1 MENGIIP
8 GNPTFEQPNPNIDF
22 DQLKLRV
29 LKTAHR
35 WPNVPFRRASVN
47 SFGYGGSNAH
57 VVLEDSS
64 HFLTKS
70 STRHISSCISAS
82 DDPFA
87 EEKRNQ
93 PFLLVFSANDEQS
106 LGSHCR
112 VMANH
117 LINPAVS
124 VQLRDLA
131 YTLSE
136 RRTWHY
142 HRAYILADSC
152 RLDESSF
159 VFGKMRL
166 NSPHICFVFTGQGA
180 QWPEMGKGLFNDFPN
195 SRKFL
200 TRLDKVLQSLP
211 EPPHWSLLGN
221 WFPKKF
227 FNLITC

>member
-8 GNPTFEQPNPNIDF
+8 GNPTFEKPNPNIDF

-29 LKTAHR
+29 LKTACR
-35 WPNVPFRRASVN
+35 WPDVPFRRASVN

-57 VVLEDSS
+57 VVLDDSS
-64 HFLTKS
+64 KFISKS
-70 STRHISSCISAS
+70 STRHISSYIPAS

-93 PFLLVFSANDEQS
+93 LSLLIFSANDEQS
-106 LGSHCR
+106 LRSYCR
-112 VMANH
+112 AMANH

-124 VQLRDLA
+124 IRLHDLA
-131 YTLSE
+131 HTLSE

-142 HRAYILADSC
+142 HRAYILADNC

-166 NSPHICFVFTGQGA
+166 NSPRICFVFTGQGA
-180 QWPEMGKGLFNDFPN
+180 QFPEMGKSLLNDFPN
-195 SRKFL
+195 SRIL
-200 TRLDKVLQSLP
+200 LRRLDKVLHNLP
-211 EPPHWSLLGN
+211 NPPHWSLLGE
-221 WFPKKF
+221 WFQEF
-227 FNLITC
+227 FAPTS